1 MSISAPKERTM
12 RAKFALVCMLC
23 QSEFAPALT
32 YRCPECQGAL
42 EPRYDVS
49 AMVRHDHADPEQVY
63 FDLLPL
69 TSRDFL
75 DSGVTVRTPCRPAPR
90 LGEAISVPG
99 LWIKDE
105 SQQPTRT
112 TKDRLASLVT
122 AVLRQFGVK
131 EFVGS
136 STGNSST
143 ALARAVR
150 MDPTMRARFFCGREF
165 VDNHDIPQDN
175 RTTLSVVDGSYVDAS
190 VEARRYAAEEGVHFD
205 AGFFNWARREG
216 LKLAYLEAFDAM
228 DRTPDLVVQAISSG
242 MGVLAAHKG
251 AQEYLAMGELSRMP
265 SFLMVQEESC
275 SPSARG
281 WQEGRTELA
290 EADRIE
296 TPRGLAT
303 AILLGDASPY
313 YPYLHSIAIATG
325 GAIVSAAREDLLTA
339 RRLLSDLEDVDVC
352 YASAAAIAAVRDRAA
367 TGQISPDQT
376 VLVNL
381 TGRSRMIDGL

>member
-1 MSISAPKERTM
+1 M
-12 RAKFALVCMLC
+12 
-23 QSEFAPALT
+23 
-32 YRCPECQGAL
+32 YRCPECAGAL
-42 EPRYDVS
+42 EPRY
-49 AMVRHDHADPEQVY
+49 ALTGMVRHDHPDPEQVY

-90 LGEAISVPG
+90 LGEAIGVPG

-150 MDPTMRARFFCGREF
+150 MDPTMQAWFFCGKDF
-165 VDNHDIPQDN
+165 VANHDIPDDS
-175 RTTLSVVDGSYVDAS
+175 RTVLTVVDGSYVDATA
-190 VEARRYAAEEGVHFD
+190 EARRYAAAEDIHLD

-228 DRTPDLVVQAISSG
+228 DRTPDVVVQAVSSG
-242 MGVLAAHKG
+242 MGMLAAHKG
-251 AQEYLAMGELSRMP
+251 AREYLAMGELSHMP
-265 SFLMVQEESC
+265 AFLMVQEESC
-275 SPSARG
+275 APAARG
-281 WQEGRTELA
+281 WQEGRTELS
-290 EADRIE
+290 DVHRIE
-296 TPRGLAT
+296 NPRGLAT
-303 AILLGDASPY
+303 AILLGDGAPY
-313 YPYLHSIAIATG
+313 YRYLHSIAADTG
-325 GAIVSAAREDLLTA
+325 GAIVSAARPDLVTA
-339 RRLLSDLEDVDVC
+339 RRMLSELEGIDVC
-352 YASAAAIAAVRDRAA
+352 YASAAAIAGVRDRAA
-367 TGQISPDQT
+367 AGLIRPDET

-381 TGRSRMIDGL
+381 TGRSRMVDGL

>member
-1 MSISAPKERTM
+1 M
-12 RAKFALVCMLC
+12 RAKFLLVCMLC
-23 QSEFAPALT
+23 QREFEAAPM
-32 YRCPECQGAL
+32 YRCPECTGAL
-42 EPRYDVS
+42 EPRYDLS
-49 AMVRHDHADPEQVY
+49 GMVRHDHVDPEQVY

-90 LGEAISVPG
+90 LGEAIGVPG
-99 LWIKDE
+99 LWLKDE
-105 SQQPTRT
+105 SRQPTRT

-150 MDPTMRARFFCGREF
+150 MDPMMRARFFCGKEF
-165 VDNHDIPQDN
+165 VANHDIPDDS
-175 RTTLSVVDGSYVDAS
+175 RTALTVVDGSYVDAS
-190 VEARRYAAEEGVHFD
+190 AEARRYAAESGIHFD

-228 DRTPDLVVQAISSG
+228 DRAPDLVVQAISSG
-242 MGVLAAHKG
+242 MGMLAAHKG
-251 AQEYLAMGELSRMP
+251 AQEYLALGELSRMP
-265 SFLMVQEESC
+265 AFLMVQEESC
-275 SPSARG
+275 APSARG
-281 WQEGRTELA
+281 WQEGRTELSDA
-290 EADRIE
+290 HRIE
-296 TPRGLAT
+296 DPRGLAT
-303 AILLGDASPY
+303 AILLGDGSPY
-313 YPYLHSIAIATG
+313 YPYLHSIATATG
-325 GAIVSAAREDLLTA
+325 GAIVSAASADLVTA
-339 RRLLSDLEDVDVC
+339 RRMLSDLEDIDVC
-352 YASAAAIAAVRDRAA
+352 HASAAAIAAVRDRASS
-367 TGQISPDQT
+367 GQIRPDET